1 MPQLSL
7 YIDDKTMSA
16 VRRNAKLQNSSL
28 SQYVVGVLRKTA
40 VDGGWPT
47 GYWSLAGAVEDDGF
61 VRPEQPP
68 FEDDAPRASL

>member
-16 VRRNAKLQNSSL
+16 VRRNARLQNTSL

-40 VDGGWPT
+40 VDDGWPT
-47 GYWSLAGAVEDDGF
+47 GYWSL
-61 VRPEQPP
+61 
-68 FEDDAPRASL
+68 